1 MDLKGIG
8 KPVNLLPVKNRE
20 KVERSISS
28 EKTTD
33 REGNGQAAY
42 GDGGQ
47 QQHQPMSDEQFQAVL
62 EHLRGLQV
70 VKENGLEVVE
80 YASEGKRMVLLRE
93 PSGKVLR
100 RIPESELWSLQTVKD
115 KEKGQLLSKSA

>member
-8 KPVNLLPVKNRE
+8 KPVNLPPVQGRE

-42 GDGGQ
+42 GEGGE
-47 QQHQPMSDEQFQAVL
+47 QHPPMNDEQFKKAL
-62 EHLRGLQV
+62 EHLRNLQAI
-70 VKENGLEVVE
+70 KDNHLEVIE
-80 YASEGKRMVLLRE
+80 YVTEGKRFVLLKE
-93 PSGKVLR
+93 PSGKVIR
-100 RIPESELWSLQTVKD
+100 RIPEKELWSLITVKN